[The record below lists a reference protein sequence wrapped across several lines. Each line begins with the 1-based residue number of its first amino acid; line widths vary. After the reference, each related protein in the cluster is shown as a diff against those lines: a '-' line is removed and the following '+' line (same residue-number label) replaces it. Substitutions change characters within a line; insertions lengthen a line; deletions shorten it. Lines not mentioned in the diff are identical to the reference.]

1 MKKTLLIIVI
11 AVAAGVGYFLETKK
25 VQVTTQQRASVEAAL
40 ALESERY
47 PATPVWWA
55 DGDILAVGMRA
66 VDEAVITAGAKDIC
80 KILWKFDVN
89 RTAVE
94 VYDIEKIQQNDDWK
108 LIGGA
113 DCRR

>member
-40 ALESERY
+40 ALEPERY
-47 PATPVWWA
+47 PATPVWWS

-66 VDEAVITAGAKDIC
+66 ADEAVITTGAKDIC

-94 VYDIEKIQQNDDWK
+94 VYDIEKIQQSDDWK